1 MAAHT
6 FSSFKSLEDRGR
18 KSSEFETRPSLQ
30 SEFQNNTEKPCLKPP
45 PPKDNNNKNK
55 QTEYLTNI
63 FFYLKKK
70 QI

>member
-30 SEFQNNTEKPCLKPP
+30 SEFQNNHSYTQNPC
-45 PPKDNNNKNK
+45 PKQKH
-55 QTEYLTNI
+55 
-63 FFYLKKK
+63 FKKK
-70 QI
+70 KKK